1 MIPTDRFTVGAATI
15 HRVEEMA
22 APMPLAMFGED
33 LVARNADWLFP
44 QWANADGT
52 WDMVVQSWIVVVDGR
67 VVVIDPCVG
76 NGRSLPH
83 FPLFDNLET
92 PFLDRLCATGIRPED
107 VDVVFCTHLHSDHC
121 GWNTTLRDGRFV
133 PTFPNARY
141 LLAQRELDRWNPDL
155 PGYRHVPENAGIFA
169 ASVEPVIAAGLVDV
183 VAENHRICPSLET
196 QPAYGHTLGHSVVHL
211 DSAGEQAWFTGDVF
225 HHPIELIH
233 PEIDAGTCDDFAQTL
248 ITRRRLI
255 DRFVATGALVIPAH
269 FVAPHVGH
277 LREIEG
283 RRVFQAYV
291 Q

>member
-1 MIPTDRFTVGAATI
+1 MDRFTVGEATI
-15 HRVEEMA
+15 HRVEEMT
-22 APMPLAMFGED
+22 APMPLAMFGAD
-33 LVARNADWLFP
+33 LVAQNAGWLHP
-44 QWANADGT
+44 RWANADGT

-83 FPLFDNLET
+83 FPLFDQLDT
-92 PFLDRLCATGIRPED
+92 PFIERFGATGIRPEQ
-107 VDVVFCTHLHSDHC
+107 VDFVFCTHLHSDHC

-283 RRVFQAYV
+283 RRVFQAYG

>member
-1 MIPTDRFTVGAATI
+1 MDGFTVGEATI

-22 APMPLAMFGED
+22 AAMPLAMFGED

-44 QWANADGT
+44 HWGNPDGT
-52 WDMVVQSWIVVVDGR
+52 WDMVVQSWIVVIGGR

-83 FPLFDNLET
+83 FPLFDQLDT
-92 PFLDRLCATGIRPED
+92 PFIDRFAATGIAPEQ
-107 VDVVFCTHLHSDHC
+107 VDFVFCTHLHSDHC
-121 GWNTTLRDGRFV
+121 GWNTRLVDGRFV

-141 LLAQRELDRWNPDL
+141 LLARRELDRWNPDR

-169 ASVEPVIAAGLVDV
+169 ASVQPVIDAGLVDV
-183 VAENHRICPSLET
+183 VGERHRIAPGLET
-196 QPAYGHTLGHSVVHL
+196 RPAHGHTLGHSVVHL
-211 DSAGEQAWFTGDVF
+211 RSAGREAWFTGDVF

-248 ITRRRLI
+248 ATRRRLI
-255 DRFVATGALVIPAH
+255 EAFVKSGALIVPAH

-277 LREIEG
+277 LREVDG
-283 RRVFQAYV
+283 RRHFVPV
-291 Q
+291 ML

>member
-1 MIPTDRFTVGAATI
+1 MDKFTLGDATI
-15 HRVEEMA
+15 HRVEEMT

-33 LVARNADWLFP
+33 LVAQNADWMIP
-44 QWANADGT
+44 QWAAADGT

-83 FPLFDNLET
+83 FALFDNLDT
-92 PFLDRLCATGIRPED
+92 PFIERFAATGIRPED
-107 VDVVFCTHLHSDHC
+107 VDHVFCTHLHSDHC

-155 PGYRHVPENAGIFA
+155 PGYQHVPENAGIFD
-169 ASVEPVIAAGLVDV
+169 ASVRPVIEAGLVDLV
-183 VAENHRICPSLET
+183 GEYHRISPSLET
-196 QPAYGHTLGHSVVHL
+196 QPAYGHTLGHSVLHL
-211 DSAGEQAWFTGDVF
+211 ASAGQEAWFTGDVF

-233 PEIDAGTCDDFAQTL
+233 PEIDANTCDDFAQT
-248 ITRRRLI
+248 IVTRNRLI
-255 DRFVATGALVIPAH
+255 ETFVARGALVIPAH
-269 FVAPHVGH
+269 FAAPHVGH
-277 LREIEG
+277 LREVGGKRIFE
-283 RRVFQAYV
+283 AYR

>member
-1 MIPTDRFTVGAATI
+1 MDKFTLGDATI

-33 LVARNADWLFP
+33 LVARNADWLHP

-83 FPLFDNLET
+83 FALFDMLDT
-92 PFLDRLCATGIRPED
+92 PFIERFAATGIRPED
-107 VDVVFCTHLHSDHC
+107 VDHVFCTHLHSDHC

-141 LLAQRELDRWNPDL
+141 LLAQREFDRWNPEL

-169 ASVEPVIAAGLVDV
+169 ASVQPVIEAGLVDIV
-183 VAENHRICPSLET
+183 GEHHRISPSLET

-211 DSAGEQAWFTGDVF
+211 ASAGEEAWFTGDVF

-233 PEIDAGTCDDFAQTL
+233 PEIDANTCDDFSQT
-248 ITRRRLI
+248 IVTRNRLI
-255 DRFVATGALVIPAH
+255 DTFIARGALIIPAH

-277 LREIEG
+277 LREVDGKRIFESY
-283 RRVFQAYV
+283 RQ
-291 Q
+291 

>member
-1 MIPTDRFTVGAATI
+1 MNRFTVGEATI
-15 HRVEEMA
+15 HRIEEMT

-33 LVARNADWLFP
+33 LVARNADWLYP
-44 QWANADGT
+44 QWANPDGT

-76 NGRSLPH
+76 NGRQLPH
-83 FPLFDNLET
+83 FALFDNLDT
-92 PFLDRLCATGIRPED
+92 PFIERFAATGIRPED
-107 VDVVFCTHLHSDHC
+107 VDHVFCTHLHSDHC
-121 GWNTTLRDGRFV
+121 GWNTSLRDGRFV

-155 PGYRHVPENAGIFA
+155 PGYQHVPENAGIFA
-169 ASVEPVIAAGLVDV
+169 ASVQPVIEAGLVDAV
-183 VAENHRICPSLET
+183 GENHRISPSLET
-196 QPAYGHTLGHSVVHL
+196 RPAYGHTLGHSVVHL
-211 DSAGEQAWFTGDVF
+211 ASAGEEAWFTGDVF

-248 ITRRRLI
+248 VTRRRLI

-277 LREIEG
+277 LREVDG
-283 RRVFQAYV
+283 RPVFTAYG

>member
-1 MIPTDRFTVGAATI
+1 MTAA
-15 HRVEEMA
+15 
-22 APMPLAMFGED
+22 MPLAMFAED

-44 QWANADGT
+44 HWANTAGT
-52 WDMVVQSWIVVVDGR
+52 WDMVVQSWIVEVDGR

-83 FPLFDNLET
+83 FALFDQLDT
-92 PFLDRLCATGIRPED
+92 PFIDRFAATGIRPEQ
-107 VDVVFCTHLHSDHC
+107 VDFVFCTHLHSDHC

-141 LLAQRELDRWNPDL
+141 LLAQKELDRWNPDV

-169 ASVEPVIAAGLVDV
+169 ASVQPVIAAGLVDV
-183 VAENHRICPSLET
+183 VGEAHQIAPSLRTEA
-196 QPAYGHTLGHSVVHL
+196 AYGHTMGHSVVHL
-211 DSAGEQAWFTGDVF
+211 ASADQAACFTGDVF

-248 ITRRRLI
+248 VTRCRLI
-255 DRFVATGALVIPAH
+255 DQFVRAGTLIVPAH

-277 LREIEG
+277 LREMDG
-283 RRVFQAYV
+283 RRIFVPFTT
-291 Q
+291 

>member
-1 MIPTDRFTVGAATI
+1 MDRFTVGAATI
-15 HRVEEMA
+15 HRVEEMT
-22 APMPLAMFGED
+22 APMPLAMFGAD
-33 LVARNADWLFP
+33 LVAQNAGWLHP
-44 QWANADGT
+44 RWANADGT

-83 FPLFDNLET
+83 FPLFDQLDT
-92 PFLDRLCATGIRPED
+92 PFIERFGATGIRPEQ
-107 VDVVFCTHLHSDHC
+107 VDFVFCTHLHSDHC

-155 PGYRHVPENAGIFA
+155 TGYRHVPENAGIFA

-183 VAENHRICPSLET
+183 IGENHRICPSLET

-248 ITRRRLI
+248 IT
-255 DRFVATGALVIPAH
+255 
-269 FVAPHVGH
+269 
-277 LREIEG
+277 
-283 RRVFQAYV
+283 
-291 Q
+291 